1 MYFDSKSSWF
11 VIWQNN
17 IYSFVLWSSVPR
29 AFQLL
34 QCLHPEIYLVP
45 CPGCQEEKLQLSHT
59 VPHPWIKSSLT
70 CWGSSLL
77 NLAKC
82 QRKKYEI
89 LSVSFLQRNLKVKQV
104 VGQLGNIKISFSQLS
119 LRSCKHDCFGI
130 DVAALIFHL
139 QPHGSV
145 GCWGLIFL
153 WGVEVSSASPG
164 ALNRHLLLTPS
175 CKLSAHQQEPEI
187 CAFRLQGVWD
197 GCGVQHEKHV
207 HWHRGE
213 GFSFIFQML
222 CVDGKVKNAS
232 STNTCLWQDGVS
244 MKI

>member
-119 LRSCKHDCFGI
+119 LRSCKHDGFGI

-153 WGVEVSSASPG
+153 WGVEVSTASPG
-164 ALNRHLLLTPS
+164 GSEQAP
-175 CKLSAHQQEPEI
+175 SAHTQLQTQCSPAGTWDLCFQTAGGLGWMWGSTWKT
-187 CAFRLQGVWD
+187 CAL
-197 GCGVQHEKHV
+197 
-207 HWHRGE
+207 
-213 GFSFIFQML
+213 
-222 CVDGKVKNAS
+222 A
-232 STNTCLWQDGVS
+232 
-244 MKI
+244 